1 MLVYIT
7 DEQMYNIQKVD
18 VKDIYNVCISNIS
31 SERVLVV
38 ELSNIAIR
46 FFFVVRCLL
55 RGPCM
60 PR

>member
-18 VKDIYNVCISNIS
+18 AKNIYNVCISNIS

-38 ELSNIAIR
+38 ELSSEPFV
-46 FFFVVRCLL
+46 FFSWCDVC
-55 RGPCM
+55 
-60 PR
+60 